1 MQCYNDVRVKDNRAP
16 KNAFSVLDELLT
28 ESDEDEEGQPELLD
42 EE

>member
-1 MQCYNDVRVKDNRAP
+1 MQVYNDVRVRDNRAP

-28 ESDEDEEGQPELLD
+28 ADEDEEGQPQLS